1 MTANELK
8 LMRNVREISVSGTI
22 QVIKSLLDTILVLL
36 NEPGP
41 EAAGVRA
48 GLSRAVIELME
59 EIVGVTG

>member
-1 MTANELK
+1 MTTISK
-8 LMRNVREISVSGTI
+8 LERNVREISVAGTV
-22 QVIKSLLDTILVLL
+22 QVIKSLLDTIMALL

-48 GLSRAVIELME
+48 ACVRAVMELMQ